1 MALKENPMESGL
13 TPRQSP
19 GGFPFRELV
28 AVVLILGLLAGIA
41 VPLFL
46 DQRKKGHDAAAK
58 ASLNTVATAITS
70 YIATNDELPTVTVTD
85 STASF
90 GFGNAATLDSG
101 VILGELTGTIDT
113 WCIDD
118 KQPHG
123 DRAKVKGY
131 KYLSTKEKVE
141 EGQCD

>member
-1 MALKENPMESGL
+1 MESGL

-19 GGFPFRELV
+19 DGFPFRELL

-46 DQRKKGHDAAAK
+46 DQRKKGHDSAAK
-58 ASLNTVATAITS
+58 ASLDTVATAITS
-70 YIATNDELPTVTVTD
+70 FVATNEELPTVTVTD
-85 STASF
+85 SVVSL
-90 GFGNAATLDSG
+90 GFGTAATLDSG
-101 VILGELTGTIDT
+101 VILGELTGTIDA

-118 KQPHG
+118 RQPHG

-131 KYLSTKEKVE
+131 KYSSTQEKVE